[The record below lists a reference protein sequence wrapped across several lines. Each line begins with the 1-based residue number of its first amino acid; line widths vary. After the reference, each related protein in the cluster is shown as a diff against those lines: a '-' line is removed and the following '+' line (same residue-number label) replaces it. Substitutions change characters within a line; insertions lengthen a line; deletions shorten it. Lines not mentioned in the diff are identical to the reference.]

1 MVWNAVNTAPELSFC
16 AQNIPLL
23 LLPEL
28 SKPQVGTVLHEML
41 IAALQHAGQVLG
53 LCLRALSFLL
63 PFPRQRIAFC
73 KSLVVCLLLPTSF
86 FWQLR

>member
-16 AQNIPLL
+16 TQNIPLL

-28 SKPQVGTVLHEML
+28 SKPQVGTVLHEMT

-53 LCLRALSFLL
+53 FCLTALSFLL
-63 PFPRQRIAFC
+63 PFPGSVLLSARVLLSAFC
-73 KSLVVCLLLPTSF
+73 C
-86 FWQLR
+86 